1 MDWIQ
6 NVQRALNYIE
16 ANMFDE
22 ELNNEAVA
30 KQAFSSNAN
39 FQRIFSI
46 VTGVTVADY
55 IRCRRLTLAGKE
67 LSESSVKVID
77 VALKYGYDTPD
88 SFTKAFVRFHGITP
102 SDVKHNPNNLKFFSP
117 IFLRIEAQGGFNMS
131 TKMIPNLPPIANS
144 WQGENYHFN
153 GVARYVMGCL
163 GEMALSDYS
172 LIGSVD

>member
-67 LSESSVKVID
+67 LSESSIKVID
-77 VALKYGYDTPD
+77 VALKYGYEC
-88 SFTKAFVRFHGITP
+88 
-102 SDVKHNPNNLKFFSP
+102 VKLELTVYDKKPEISSKWGYCKPL
-117 IFLRIEAQGGFNMS
+117 
-131 TKMIPNLPPIANS
+131 
-144 WQGENYHFN
+144 
-153 GVARYVMGCL
+153 
-163 GEMALSDYS
+163 
-172 LIGSVD
+172 